1 MEAMMNEWKRVTRQ
15 EPCPVCMKPDWC
27 GVSADGA
34 WCVCMR
40 AESGHASKNG
50 GWLHRLKD
58 APPPPKFRPPPTRC
72 KNPLA
77 SLASYHAALRL
88 RWDWVWLDGLALS
101 LGVDTYALER
111 LQPAYDL
118 ANRAFAFPM
127 RDGGGAVTGIRLRDC
142 VGRKWAVRGGCDGLF
157 YDPAMTAANELA
169 VCEGPTDTAAA
180 LTLGLAAAGRP
191 SCSSGVDALRVL
203 VRRLGCRKVTVVA
216 DHDGA
221 KRRPDGSAWFP
232 GVQGARSLAAVLG
245 RMTRIVVPPAKDLRA
260 WLIEGA
266 TREDYEALA
275 NSATWR
281 LG

>member
-1 MEAMMNEWKRVTRQ
+1 MMSEWKRVTRQ
-15 EPCPVCMKPDWC
+15 EPCPVCGKPDWC
-27 GVSADGA
+27 GMSGDGT

-40 AESGHASKNG
+40 AESGRASKNG

-58 APPPPKFRPPPTRC
+58 APLRPVFRPRPARG
-72 KNPLA
+72 KNPMA

-101 LGVDTYALER
+101 LGVDMDALER
-111 LQPAYDL
+111 LQPAYDP
-118 ANRAFAFPM
+118 ANKAFSFPM
-127 RDGGGAVTGIRLRDC
+127 RDGGGAVTGIRLRNARGD
-142 VGRKWAVRGGCDGLF
+142 KWAVRGGSDGLF
-157 YDPAMTAANELA
+157 YDPAMTSAPELA

-180 LTLGLAAAGRP
+180 LTLGLQAAGRP
-191 SCSSGVDALRVL
+191 SCASGVEALKALVL
-203 VRRLGCRKVTVVA
+203 RLGCRRVTVVA

-221 KRRPDGSAWFP
+221 KRKPDGSVWYP

-260 WLIEGA
+260 WLNEGA
-266 TREDYEALA
+266 ARQDYEALA
-275 NSATWR
+275 KSATWR